1 MAFEKLS
8 PVGRL
13 VGGSPI
19 KGYQD
24 TDDKTGVKLFN
35 EDGSPKMSYMAMLAI
50 EKANPEWQSLYTQLW
65 NEGRGAFP
73 HLFDANTGAC
83 IRPDFSWKITDGD
96 GVDKNGKKHSEKD
109 GYAGCMV
116 LKIESNYPFTCYDQA
131 NYPVTDEAVIYR
143 GCYIRVAMK
152 CQGNNA
158 TGNQVPG
165 IKIYPQALQLVGHGT
180 RISGGVDAAT
190 VFAAPLTAGYVPA
203 GMSATPLAGSAPP
216 VQQQMQQ
223 APQQMQQAP
232 MQMGQ
237 QPQQAA
243 PMQMQQAPMQM
254 QQAPQQAA
262 PMQMQQAPQQAAPM
276 QVAQPDQAFVQQ
288 ALGQQQPAPM
298 QMQQAAPMQMQ
309 QAAPQYQMTAA
320 AGGHSREAW
329 HANGNTDDQLLAA
342 GMMVRIN

>member
-35 EDGSPKMSYMAMLAI
+35 EDGTPKMSYIAMLAI
-50 EKANPEWQSLYTQLW
+50 EKANPEWQELYTQLW

-73 HLFDANTGAC
+73 HLFDAASGAC
-83 IRPDFSWKITDGD
+83 VRPDFSWKITDGD

-116 LKIESNYPFTCYDQA
+116 LKVESNYPFTCYDQG
-131 NYPVTDEAVIYR
+131 NFPITDEAIVYR

-165 IKIYPQALQLVGHGT
+165 IKIYPQALQLVGHGQ

-216 VQQQMQQ
+216 VQQ
-223 APQQMQQAP
+223 AAP
-232 MQMGQ
+232 MQMQPAPMGQ

-243 PMQMQQAPMQM
+243 PQMAP
-254 QQAPQQAA
+254 APLQAA
-262 PMQMQQAPQQAAPM
+262 PQMVPVQTAPAPL
-276 QVAQPDQAFVQQ
+276 QVAQPDQAFVNQ
-288 ALGQQQPAPM
+288 ALGQQQAPQM
-298 QMQQAAPMQMQ
+298 GAPLTMAPQMQVQ
-309 QAAPQYQMTAA
+309 PQYQMTAA

-329 HANGNTDDQLLAA
+329 HANGNTDEQLIAA
-342 GMMVRIN
+342 GMMIRIN

>member
-24 TDDKTGVKLFN
+24 TDDKSGAKLFN
-35 EDGSPKMSYMAMLAI
+35 DDGSPKMSYIAMLAI
-50 EKANPEWQSLYTQLW
+50 EKANPEWQELYTQLW

-116 LKIESNYPFTCYDQA
+116 LKVESNYPFSCFDQG
-131 NYPVTDEAVIYR
+131 NFPVTDEAVIYR

-152 CQGNNA
+152 CVGNNA

-165 IKIYPQALQLVGHGT
+165 IKIYPQALQLIGHGA
-180 RISGGVDAAT
+180 RISGGPDAAQL
-190 VFAAPLTAGYVPA
+190 FAAPVTAGYVPA

-216 VQQQMQQ
+216 MQQQQAAPGMQM
-223 APQQMQQAP
+223 APQQAAPGMQMAPAP

-243 PMQMQQAPMQM
+243 PLQQM
-254 QQAPQQAA
+254 QAA
-262 PMQMQQAPQQAAPM
+262 PMQQQAPAPLV
-276 QVAQPDQAFVQQ
+276 VAQPDQAFVQQ
-288 ALGQQQPAPM
+288 ALGQQAAAPIMGTPVM
-298 QMQQAAPMQMQ
+298 QMAQ
-309 QAAPQYQMTAA
+309 PQYQMTPA
-320 AGGHSREAW
+320 AGGHTREAW
-329 HANGNTDDQLLAA
+329 HANGNTDDQLIAA
-342 GMMVRIN
+342 GMMIRIA